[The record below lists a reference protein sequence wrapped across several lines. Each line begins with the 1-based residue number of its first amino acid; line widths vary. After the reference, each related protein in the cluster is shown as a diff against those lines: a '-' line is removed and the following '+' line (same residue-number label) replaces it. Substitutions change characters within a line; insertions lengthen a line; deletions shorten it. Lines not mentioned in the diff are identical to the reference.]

1 MSATTEQAAT
11 PQTPDPEQTADRGP
25 ITYEAL
31 AVIAHVVAF
40 AACILA
46 VFSMGLATR
55 SIDEHRS
62 TPATGSGTSEATSVT
77 LDEFTISPGPL
88 ALPVGGSLSVKNGG
102 TTIHDLAVEGQDLKT
117 AQLNP
122 GDEGELD
129 LAELPAGSYTV
140 YCQIPG
146 HRESGMEGDLTV
158 S

>member
-1 MSATTEQAAT
+1 MSAATELAAT
-11 PQTPDPEQTADRGP
+11 TQTPDPEQTTDRDP

-31 AVIAHVVAF
+31 AVIALVVALV
-40 AACILA
+40 ACILA

-55 SIDEHRS
+55 SIDEHRAA
-62 TPATGSGTSEATSVT
+62 PATGSSTSEATSVT

-122 GDEGELD
+122 GDEDELD

-158 S
+158 R